1 MSRQVLTIAALVLML
16 GAAGYAASDE
26 PAAAPQVS
34 KGFAKQFIAAQEAV
48 KAKKWND
55 VVTTL
60 KAIQSSA
67 EPKSPYDNYMISAWL
82 MSAYSGLN
90 DVADA
95 LPNIEEFA
103 NSQYTPAAQRPKLYA
118 ELAGLYYNQK
128 NFPKAEQ
135 YALEA
140 IKAGD
145 TSDDTVRTLGVVY
158 FQENKFKD
166 AVPQF
171 QELVNRAEQAGRKPD
186 EKMLQVVWELSTKL
200 KDDAAAGKAL
210 DKLVALY
217 PKPEYWQNA
226 MVSLQTGNIHDDRLL
241 INIYRLKSEVGI
253 LNQPAEFTEMAQIAL
268 DQGNPGEAQAV
279 MEQAFNKK
287 VYSDPHD
294 VERNQR
300 LLDTAR
306 KAAAADRA
314 AMAKNEKDA
323 QAAPTGDALVQIG
336 AAYIG
341 FGMPDKAAD
350 AIDAGIAKGSLKRP
364 NEAYLLLGIA
374 RARLKNTAEA
384 GKAFGKVSGDPKYV
398 RLAKLWQLAT
408 HS

>member
-1 MSRQVLTIAALVLML
+1 MSRQLLTIAALVAVL
-16 GAAGYAASDE
+16 GAASLAAADE
-26 PAAAPQVS
+26 PATPQPT
-34 KGFAKQFIAAQEAV
+34 KGFAKQFIAAQEAL

-55 VVTTL
+55 VVTNL
-60 KAIQSSA
+60 KAIQSSTD
-67 EPKSPYDNYMISAWL
+67 PKSPYDNYMISAWL
-82 MSAYSGLN
+82 MAAYSGLN
-90 DVADA
+90 DVNDA

-103 NSQYTPAAQRPKLYA
+103 NSQYTPAVQRPKLYA
-118 ELAGLYYNQK
+118 ELTGLYYNQK
-128 NFPKAEQ
+128 NYPKAEQ

-140 IKAGD
+140 IKSGD
-145 TSDDTVRTLGVVY
+145 TSDDTVKTLGVVY

-166 AVPQF
+166 AVAQF

-186 EKMLQVVWELSTKL
+186 EKMLQFVWELSTKL

-241 INIYRLKSEVGI
+241 INIYRLKAEVGI
-253 LNQPAEFTEMAQIAL
+253 LNQPADFTDMAQIAL

-294 VERNQR
+294 IERNQR

-314 AMAKNEKDA
+314 ALAKNETDA
-323 QAAPTGDALVQIG
+323 KAAPSGDALVQIG

-398 RLAKLWQLAT
+398 RLAKLWELAT

>member
-26 PAAAPQVS
+26 PAAPQLS
-34 KGFAKQFIAAQEAV
+34 KGFAKQFIAAQDAL

-60 KAIQSSA
+60 KAIQSSTD
-67 EPKSPYDNYMISAWL
+67 PKSPYDNYIISAWL
-82 MSAYSGLN
+82 MAAYSGMS
-90 DVADA
+90 DVTDA

-103 NSQYTPAAQRPKLYA
+103 NSQFTPAAQRPKLYA
-118 ELAGLYYNQK
+118 ELTGLYYNQK
-128 NFPKAEQ
+128 NYPKAEQ

-145 TSDDTVRTLGVVY
+145 TSDDTVRTLGAIY
-158 FQENKFKD
+158 IQENKLKD
-166 AVPQF
+166 AVAQF
-171 QELVNRAEQAGRKPD
+171 QELVNRAEQAGRKPE
-186 EKMLQVVWELSTKL
+186 EKMLQFVWELSTKL

-210 DKLVALY
+210 EKLVALY

-323 QAAPTGDALVQIG
+323 EAAPTGDALVQIG

-398 RLAKLWQLAT
+398 RLAKLWELAT